1 MILGHLRNEKSSLQ
15 LILLLTMYVIPDRER
30 KRIPIQNT
38 RAQNPNT
45 LCASFK
51 DPQLAT
57 GIAENDF
64 QTVVHV

>member
-15 LILLLTMYVIPDRER
+15 LIVLLTMYVIPDRER
-30 KRIPIQNT
+30 KRIPIQRT
-38 RAQNPNT
+38 RAQNTNT
-45 LCASFK
+45 LCALFK

-64 QTVVHV
+64 